1 MQPET
6 QPKPVMDVKAPQRP
20 TVAPAPRAN
29 FGAPQ
34 ASSQPATP
42 ASSPVLAVHE
52 PPKTEA
58 EKATEK
64 SAAAIPT
71 QTAPKPEAAVPV
83 EAAKA
88 QMPKQAVQ
96 PGVPLPVGAIV
107 TAVIVMV
114 LLIGLT
120 VAAYINSNA

>member
-6 QPKPVMDVKAPQRP
+6 PKPQPVMDVKAPQRP

-34 ASSQPATP
+34 NPQPAAPT
-42 ASSPVLAVHE
+42 ASPVMAVHE
-52 PPKTEA
+52 APKTEA
-58 EKATEK
+58 EKASEK
-64 SAAAIPT
+64 TAIPA
-71 QTAPKPEAAVPV
+71 QDAPKPETAAPI
-83 EAAKA
+83 EAAKP

-107 TAVIVMV
+107 AAVIVMV
-114 LLIGLT
+114 LLVGLT